1 MRSRAKRINDA
12 LITFATLAAPLVL
25 LVGLGACDTRGE
37 VEQGRATTS
46 SSAPAPAAPTIRY
59 VYGDWS
65 EWQVDCSRR
74 ASDPNVPCAAVR
86 KRICMIEGT
95 SEGVGCDRCGGQ
107 CKEEI
112 ADKSSPL
119 YLYAAWSNWTSNC
132 ESCSAEPKPCKAER
146 TRYCIARAT
155 GAATDCE
162 FCGGACKEQ
171 EDRVAACSPE
181 CKWTRVH
188 AYSDNGCTI
197 EILNDTFAGQWG
209 PQTNS
214 PFNAGCSE
222 TQWSDRCVQFGNA
235 YYKWERCVRGCTPPM
250 RK

>member
-25 LVGLGACDTRGE
+25 LVGLGACDRRGE

-86 KRICMIEGT
+86 KRICLIEGT
-95 SEGVGCDRCGGQ
+95 NEGVGCDRCGGQ

-112 ADKSSPL
+112 ADKSSHL

-146 TRYCIARAT
+146 TRYCISRAT

-171 EDRVAACSPE
+171 EDRVAGCSPE

-197 EILNDTFAGQWG
+197 EILNDTFAGSGG
-209 PQTNS
+209 PRRIARSTLGAARRS
-214 PFNAGCSE
+214 GATGACS
-222 TQWSDRCVQFGNA
+222 SA
-235 YYKWERCVRGCTPPM
+235 TPTTSGSAAFVAVHLQ
-250 RK
+250 